1 MPYSSSRPHM
11 PSAQEVIET
20 YRRLADDLETLGQV
34 GPESIA
40 PLVSVM
46 DWTYAKRTVPIII
59 GEVLGH
65 PHILDGTTAATTQ
78 VVYVDEHWQ
87 LARTINR
94 WYRLGRPL
102 IGGETQ

>member
-1 MPYSSSRPHM
+1 MHFLHAPIRLLPPEELVKIH
-11 PSAQEVIET
+11 
-20 YRRLADDLETLGQV
+20 RRIASDLERVIRV

-46 DWTYAKRTVPIII
+46 DWTYAKRTVPIIV